1 MKTIVSDAA
10 HFKGFPGGLDSKQQ
24 QQKKTNCN
32 MGDRDQIPGL
42 GRSPGGGHGSV
53 LQYACW
59 RIPMGRGAW
68 RPTVH
73 GVTKRWTRL
82 SNEAQHSRA
91 HGMFVR
97 ERRAGRGEG
106 GRETRDTKGRK
117 ESPVLLVR
125 TEQPEMAPSRT
136 APHMPV

>member
-1 MKTIVSDAA
+1 MD
-10 HFKGFPGGLDSKQQ
+10 
-24 QQKKTNCN
+24 
-32 MGDRDQIPGL
+32 
-42 GRSPGGGHGSV
+42 
-53 LQYACW
+53 
-59 RIPMGRGAW
+59 RGAW

-97 ERRAGRGEG
+97 ERRGGRGVG

-125 TEQPEMAPSRT
+125 TEQPEMAPAGQHPTCPSEHSQT
-136 APHMPV
+136 V